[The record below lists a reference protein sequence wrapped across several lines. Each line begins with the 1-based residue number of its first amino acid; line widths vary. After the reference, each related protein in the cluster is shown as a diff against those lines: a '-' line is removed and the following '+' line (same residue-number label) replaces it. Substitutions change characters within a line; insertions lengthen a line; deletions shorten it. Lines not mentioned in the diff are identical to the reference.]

1 MNFMKDFAPIFI
13 QFVLIPLLTA
23 LLTALTGIIVK
34 WINSKA
40 AELKAKTDNIYL
52 KSAIEMLDNA
62 ISSAVVAVNQ
72 TYVDELKKENAFTP
86 EAQREAFQRV
96 YKVALNSLTEETTNY
111 LATHIG
117 DIQGYIENKIE
128 QKVVETKKEG

>member
-1 MNFMKDFAPIFI
+1 MDFMKDFAPTLI
-13 QFVLIPLLTA
+13 QFVLIPLLA
-23 LLTALTGIIVK
+23 ALTGIIVK
-34 WINSKA
+34 WFNSKA

-52 KSAIEMLDNA
+52 KSAIEMLDNS

-86 EAQREAFQRV
+86 EAQSEAFKRV
-96 YKVALNSLTEETTNY
+96 YQVAVNSLTEETMNY
-111 LATHIG
+111 LTTHIG

-128 QKVVETKKEG
+128 QKVVENKKEG

>member
-1 MNFMKDFAPIFI
+1 MDFMKDFAPILVQI
-13 QFVLIPLLTA
+13 VLIP

-62 ISSAVVAVNQ
+62 ISTAVVAVNQ
-72 TYVDELKKENAFTP
+72 TYVDELKKEDAFTA
-86 EAQREAFQRV
+86 EAQKEAFQRV
-96 YKVALNSLTEETTNY
+96 YKVAVNSLTEETMNY

-117 DIQGYIENKIE
+117 DLQGYIENKIE
-128 QKVVETKKEG
+128 QKVVENKKEG

>member
-1 MNFMKDFAPIFI
+1 MDFMKDFAPILVQI
-13 QFVLIPLLTA
+13 VLIP

-62 ISSAVVAVNQ
+62 ISTAVVAVN
-72 TYVDELKKENAFTP
+72 
-86 EAQREAFQRV
+86 
-96 YKVALNSLTEETTNY
+96 
-111 LATHIG
+111 
-117 DIQGYIENKIE
+117 
-128 QKVVETKKEG
+128 

>member
-1 MNFMKDFAPIFI
+1 MDFMKDFAPTLI
-13 QFVLIPLLTA
+13 QFVLIPLLA
-23 LLTALTGIIVK
+23 ALTGIIVK
-34 WINSKA
+34 WFNSKA

-62 ISSAVVAVNQ
+62 ISTAVVAVNQ

-86 EAQREAFQRV
+86 EAQSEAFHRV
-96 YKVALNSLTEETTNY
+96 YQVAVNSLTEETMNY
-111 LATHIG
+111 LTTHIG

-128 QKVVETKKEG
+128 QKVVENKKEG